1 MERST
6 VHLLHKR
13 GKSQREIA
21 SELGRSRS
29 AVARA
34 LSEPVDRQPSG
45 RQRKSSVDTFREQI
59 AEWLKQGLSGV
70 RMMELAREDP
80 EHPYG
85 GCGSVWRAAVRRE
98 RLRLMHEQAVV
109 DVPIRFEGLPGEYLQ
124 VDWGEIRHFPFTQQ
138 TPVTRYF
145 LACRLKY
152 SRWTWVTFNDNMR
165 QETLF
170 RGLVDCFVALGWVPW
185 VLVFDNMKTVTSG
198 RDRSGQPLWTPAL
211 LQLAGECG
219 FHPHACDPGAP

>member
-34 LSEPVDRQPSG
+34 LSEPVDRQSSG
-45 RQRKSSVDTFREQI
+45 RRRKSSVDAFREQI

-80 EHPYG
+80 DHPYG

-98 RLRLMHEQAVV
+98 RLSGLHEQAVA

-138 TPVTRYF
+138 QPVTRYF

-152 SRWTWVTFNDNMR
+152 SRWTWVMFTSEMR

-170 RGLVDCFVALGWVPW
+170 RGLVACFNALGFVPW
-185 VLVFDNMKTVTSG
+185 VLVFDLYRGGSYAEKAATVSSRTS
-198 RDRSGQPLWTPAL
+198 RTSA
-211 LQLAGECG
+211 
-219 FHPHACDPGAP
+219 

>member
-13 GKSQREIA
+13 GKSLRQIA
-21 SELGRSRS
+21 SELGRSKKHGRPRAERARRS
-29 AVARA
+29 ATDWR
-34 LSEPVDRQPSG
+34 R
-45 RQRKSSVDTFREQI
+45 RKSSVDAFREQI

-98 RLRLMHEQAVV
+98 RLSVLHEQAVA

-145 LACRLKY
+145 LACRL
-152 SRWTWVTFNDNMR
+152 
-165 QETLF
+165 EI
-170 RGLVDCFVALGWVPW
+170 
-185 VLVFDNMKTVTSG
+185 
-198 RDRSGQPLWTPAL
+198 QPLDVGDLHRQHAPGDVVPRAGGV
-211 LQLAGECG
+211 LQRAGLR
-219 FHPHACDPGAP
+219 AVGAGVRLMPSW